1 MTGFRPTDR
10 STAEDSKAQGQLRSQ
25 TEQERELQ
33 SIACSLDS
41 GKEDQ
46 PCVWMQTGI
55 VRRKSC
61 RYAYRCNDCQFEAA
75 MRRTAATNTKLR
87 EQGHASKGKGRGILG
102 WEEKMKTLPLSK
114 RPCIH
119 FLKNQI
125 RFKSCTNE
133 YRCGNC
139 EFDQYFHDEYKV
151 HAVVMPVDLL
161 EVEGFKM
168 PQGYYLHQG
177 HAWAKIEEGS
187 CVRVGVDDFA
197 LRLLGPFDSIEA
209 PLMGKAV
216 REGEPHVVLK
226 RGTDQARLLCPVSG
240 VITAVNAKVKSSGK
254 LANQMPYSEGWVMTI
269 HPENLRRDL
278 KNLMIAQEATEFL
291 SHEADQLHRLIE
303 EVDGPSAT
311 DGGQLGYDLYGMM
324 PWLGWERLAKT
335 FLRA

>member
-1 MTGFRPTDR
+1 MTGFRSTDR
-10 STAEDSKAQGQLRSQ
+10 SGAKNSKAPGQVRSEAAQ
-25 TEQERELQ
+25 QSELQ
-33 SIACSLDS
+33 SIAFSLDS
-41 GKEDQ
+41 GNEDQ
-46 PCVWMQTGI
+46 PCLWMQTGI

-61 RYAYRCNDCQFEAA
+61 RYAYRCNDCRFEAA
-75 MRRTAATNTKLR
+75 MRRAAANNTKSR
-87 EQGHASKGKGRGILG
+87 EQGRSSIGKGRGILG

-119 FLKNQI
+119 FLKKQI

-187 CVRVGVDDFA
+187 CVRVGIDDFA

-216 REGEPHVVLK
+216 SKGEPHIALR
-226 RGTDQARLLCPVSG
+226 RGTKQARLLCPVSG

-291 SHEADQLHRLIE
+291 SHEVDQLHRLIE

-335 FLRA
+335 FLRI

>member
-1 MTGFRPTDR
+1 MTGFMAPDR
-10 STAEDSKAQGQLRSQ
+10 SDAENCEAPGQLRSEA
-25 TEQERELQ
+25 EQEGELQ
-33 SIACSLDS
+33 SIDCSLDS
-41 GKEDQ
+41 GKEDR
-46 PCVWMQTGI
+46 PCLWMQTGI

-61 RYAYRCNDCQFEAA
+61 RYAYRCNDCRFEGA
-75 MRRTAATNTKLR
+75 MRRAAANNTKLK
-87 EQGHASKGKGRGILG
+87 EQGRSSRGKGGGILG
-102 WEEKMKTLPLSK
+102 WEEKMKALPLSK

-119 FLKNQI
+119 FLKKQI

-187 CVRVGVDDFA
+187 SVRVGIDDFA
-197 LRLLGPFDSIEA
+197 LRLLGPFDGIDA

-216 REGEPHVVLK
+216 RKGEPHVALK

-240 VITAVNAKVKSSGK
+240 VITAVNAKLRSSGN
-254 LANQMPYSEGWVMTI
+254 LVNQMPYSEGWVMTI
-269 HPENLRRDL
+269 HPENLRKDL
-278 KNLMIAQEATEFL
+278 KNLMIGQETKEFL
-291 SHEADQLHRLIE
+291 SHEVDQLHRLIE

-311 DGGQLGYDLYGMM
+311 DGGQLGYNLYGMM
-324 PWLGWERLAKT
+324 PWLGWKRLART
-335 FLRA
+335 FLRT